1 MGIPQWLAQGI
12 SSFRQLP
19 LIPTR
24 KSVRHPTR
32 APKVKQD
39 LLPGM
44 RDWVTYEDRRKRNMH
59 NEVDVGEEAEV

>member
-1 MGIPQWLAQGI
+1 MGIPQCLAQGI
-12 SSFRQLP
+12 PSFRQLP

-24 KSVRHPTR
+24 KFVRHPTR

-44 RDWVTYEDRRKRNMH
+44 RDWVTYEDRRNRNMH
-59 NEVDVGEEAEV
+59 NKVDIGEEAEV